1 LCPAGT
7 TSSGTVTN
15 TNTAQCAGNRES
27 PACAV
32 VNNPPIGQQ
41 CDPSACHFCTG
52 AGCPGGQQTITCTR
66 FTASYFR
73 QLINQCG
80 GTPAHYEPASCLDG
94 SRVDDRT
101 EIPCNPATGSTCG
114 NGICNA
120 WENNNSCPE
129 DCPLTGNSG
138 PSTGG
143 PENPPPSTQTGSID
157 LLAYPYSR
165 SIYNGYTTAYA
176 ITVAPVNY
184 SGPDLRLDVG
194 LSVSRCPTGAT
205 CTISGGSN
213 FQVGFDDTIFRTL
226 TVTANNVTSR
236 VNNILIN
243 ATYGGQ
249 FTRQVSVD
257 LIVEEPER
265 FTPSV
270 WMDHPVMDQSVSD
283 RLYIWGWAIDNE
295 TQAEGSITSRKVY
308 LDNQYIG
315 DANTYSRPDVCA
327 VWPGRSGCPNV
338 GYEFNF
344 DTKDFSNGVHTLKV
358 VVTDSDSPAKSSSVQ
373 RAIYINNSQSKGTIF
388 GYKLNGIDL
397 GTNTNPPINQTVRL
411 NGGQPTTANG
421 YNFSDVSLDSN
432 QTVTVDVPT
441 GWSVGYTLCYGVTTC
456 HGETPTPGNTAVV
469 NIPRSLPTNSRFA
482 HLWWHFTPP
491 NQTNTPDAPPSITLN
506 GSNPISVRVGETF
519 NDPGATAYDQEDGNI
534 TNRIV
539 SSNDIS
545 NSVGTYTVTYS
556 VTDSV
561 GHIVFAYRTVN
572 RVSANNTTPSIT
584 LLGSNPLN
592 LTVGQTFN
600 DPGATAYD
608 PEDGDITSSIVRT
621 GTINTSTAGN
631 YTRYYNVT
639 DSRGGSAPQ
648 VTRVVNVSQPTPNYT
663 LTITRPLGG
672 VVNSN
677 VGGIGCGATCS
688 AVYQSGTTVVLT
700 AVPQSGWR
708 FVGWTG
714 DCSGTSIC
722 TIVIN
727 GSKNVGAL
735 FRPQPFQYR
744 EF

>member
-1 LCPAGT
+1 
-7 TSSGTVTN
+7 
-15 TNTAQCAGNRES
+15 
-27 PACAV
+27 
-32 VNNPPIGQQ
+32 
-41 CDPSACHFCTG
+41 
-52 AGCPGGQQTITCTR
+52 
-66 FTASYFR
+66 
-73 QLINQCG
+73 
-80 GTPAHYEPASCLDG
+80 
-94 SRVDDRT
+94 
-101 EIPCNPATGSTCG
+101 
-114 NGICNA
+114 
-120 WENNNSCPE
+120 
-129 DCPLTGNSG
+129 
-138 PSTGG
+138 
-143 PENPPPSTQTGSID
+143 
-157 LLAYPYSR
+157 LA
-165 SIYNGYTTAYA
+165 
-176 ITVAPVNY
+176 
-184 SGPDLRLDVG
+184 
-194 LSVSRCPTGAT
+194 
-205 CTISGGSN
+205 
-213 FQVGFDDTIFRTL
+213 
-226 TVTANNVTSR
+226 
-236 VNNILIN
+236 
-243 ATYGGQ
+243 
-249 FTRQVSVD
+249 
-257 LIVEEPER
+257 
-265 FTPSV
+265 
-270 WMDHPVMDQSVSD
+270 
-283 RLYIWGWAIDNE
+283 
-295 TQAEGSITSRKVY
+295 
-308 LDNQYIG
+308 
-315 DANTYSRPDVCA
+315 
-327 VWPGRSGCPNV
+327 
-338 GYEFNF
+338 
-344 DTKDFSNGVHTLKV
+344 
-358 VVTDSDSPAKSSSVQ
+358 SDSTDFF
-373 RAIYINNSQSKGTIF
+373 I
-388 GYKLNGIDL
+388 
-397 GTNTNPPINQTVRL
+397 
-411 NGGQPTTANG
+411 
-421 YNFSDVSLDSN
+421 SD
-432 QTVTVDVPT
+432 
-441 GWSVGYTLCYGVTTC
+441 
-456 HGETPTPGNTAVV
+456 
-469 NIPRSLPTNSRFA
+469 F
-482 HLWWHFTPP
+482 
-491 NQTNTPDAPPSITLN
+491 NTPDAPPSITLN